1 MLPLTATSLR
11 QGASHDNQVRH
22 DDAPA
27 YPAFAAVQ
35 SPIGAAR
42 QLHRAAHHTDPPFD
56 SRSKALRFFEP
67 PLPLIGLSFAG
78 GTRLRQSH
86 LPHSLFLDDTLIR
99 RREHP
104 TISRHGGGSMSE
116 QLTVTLQRRGEPVF
130 IGRIALS
137 DPLPV
142 YDDAAA
148 HFGIADFVPK
158 R

>member
-1 MLPLTATSLR
+1 
-11 QGASHDNQVRH
+11 
-22 DDAPA
+22 
-27 YPAFAAVQ
+27 
-35 SPIGAAR
+35 
-42 QLHRAAHHTDPPFD
+42 
-56 SRSKALRFFEP
+56 
-67 PLPLIGLSFAG
+67 
-78 GTRLRQSH
+78 
-86 LPHSLFLDDTLIR
+86 
-99 RREHP
+99 
-104 TISRHGGGSMSE
+104 MSE